1 MELQNEIKKEN
12 QIVSDWLLHYHDRLA
27 EYEQHKS
34 EIAVYPGQA
43 LSDEIRAEG
52 ISDPTHR
59 AALKM
64 QGFKYNP
71 EWFLLV
77 EELERRIP
85 EKQRIFLQ
93 VRREARNNH
102 SNYRG
107 RPGWVAYVQCKYPLV
122 MAERTG
128 KDIEKFYI
136 GHPNTYTGWW
146 NRLVEAAVRMAIERR
161 LIRKKY

>member
-1 MELQNEIKKEN
+1 MELQTEIKREN
-12 QIVSDWLLHYHDRLA
+12 QIVSNWLLHYHDRLE
-27 EYEQHKS
+27 EYEEHKS

-59 AALKM
+59 AALNL
-64 QGFKYNP
+64 QSFKHNP
-71 EWFLLV
+71 EWFALV

-85 EKQRIFLQ
+85 DKQRVFLQ

-128 KDIEKFYI
+128 KDAARFYMAN
-136 GHPNTYTGWW
+136 PKTFTDWW
-146 NRLVEAAVRMAIERR
+146 NRLVNYGARLAIKRK
-161 LIRKKY
+161 LI